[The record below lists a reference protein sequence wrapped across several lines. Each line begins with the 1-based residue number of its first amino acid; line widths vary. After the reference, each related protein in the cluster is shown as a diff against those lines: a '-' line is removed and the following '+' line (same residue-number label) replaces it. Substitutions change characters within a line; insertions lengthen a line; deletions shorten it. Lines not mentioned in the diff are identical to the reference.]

1 MIKRKMITLSEFEM
15 NQKLKVAYRQGI
27 NDTVTGILAAML
39 ICIHDKW
46 GFGKQRAIRLLNQV
60 NEQFASVD
68 EGYVTIDDL
77 KQAVLDDLG
86 IDIQ

>member
-1 MIKRKMITLSEFEM
+1 MITLSEFEM